1 MTSVESA
8 AAGRIVVGFD
18 GSDHAQRAVEWAA
31 VEALSRGVGLFIVS
45 AFTPPASGST
55 FGFGAY
61 LSPDALDDMS
71 QRMSTDLAAY
81 ADTVRAAH
89 PGLDVA
95 ADVVMGSP
103 TTALIEASE
112 DSVLTVVG
120 SRGLGGFRGLLLGSV
135 GVNVAANAHGPV
147 VVLRKDAPADAS
159 TIVVGVDGSDLSD
172 QAVDF
177 AFDMASRHGW
187 SLRAIHAWEVP
198 SYDVL
203 AAPMGPPPMSIDD
216 FGEVEARVPAE
227 ALAGHRERYPD
238 VTVEVEVV
246 RGTPAR
252 AILDNAKD
260 AAMIAVGSRGRGEF
274 MGAMLGSV
282 GQGVLFKAKVP
293 VAVIGGGD
301 EEED

>member
-1 MTSVESA
+1 MERE

-18 GSDHAQRAVEWAA
+18 GSDHARSAVEWAA
-31 VEALSRGVGLFIVS
+31 REALSRDVGLLIVS
-45 AFTPPASGST
+45 AFTPPAGGSS

-71 QRMSTDLAAY
+71 KRMTDDLAAY
-81 ADTVRAAH
+81 AGEVRAAH
-89 PGLDVA
+89 PGLDVTSE
-95 ADVVMGSP
+95 VVMGSP
-103 TTALIEASE
+103 TTALVEASE

-135 GVNVAANAHGPV
+135 GVQVAANAHGPV
-147 VVLRKDAPADAS
+147 VVLRKEASDDAR
-159 TIVVGVDGSDLSD
+159 TVVVGVDGSDLSN

-187 SLRAIHAWEVP
+187 SVRAVHAWEVP

-216 FGEVEARVPAE
+216 FTEVEERIPAE
-227 ALAGHRERYPD
+227 AIAGHRERYPD
-238 VTVEVEVV
+238 VPVEIAVV

-252 AILDNAKD
+252 AILDNAND
-260 AAMIAVGSRGRGEF
+260 AALIAVGSRGRGEF

-301 EEED
+301 EE

>member
-1 MTSVESA
+1 
-8 AAGRIVVGFD
+8 
-18 GSDHAQRAVEWAA
+18 
-31 VEALSRGVGLFIVS
+31 
-45 AFTPPASGST
+45 
-55 FGFGAY
+55 
-61 LSPDALDDMS
+61 
-71 QRMSTDLAAY
+71 
-81 ADTVRAAH
+81 VRAAH
-89 PGLDVA
+89 PGLDVT

-103 TTALIEASE
+103 TTALIQAS
-112 DSVLTVVG
+112 DDAVLTVVG

-135 GVNVAANAHGPV
+135 GVNVASNAHGPV
-147 VVLRKDAPADAS
+147 VVLRKDAPADAK

-187 SLRAIHAWEVP
+187 TLRAIHAWEVP

-203 AAPMGPPPMSIDD
+203 AAPMGLPPSSIDD
-216 FGEVEARVPAE
+216 FGEVAARVLAE
-227 ALAGHRERYPD
+227 ALAEHRERYPD
-238 VTVEVEVV
+238 VPVEVRVV

-252 AILDNAKD
+252 SILDNAKD

-301 EEED
+301 DEED